1 GVPGWPTV
9 GLRHPLRDRSEAM
22 MGLLD
27 RRRAR
32 KRAADR
38 ERPAAAAAACRATL
52 AGLREAFG
60 PGSYY
65 RRANTSADTW
75 ADWLEYRRSE
85 PGGTLRGYARLLQ
98 HHKMRRWGTAA
109 WPLMRRL
116 VAFLRR
122 HDG

>member
-1 GVPGWPTV
+1 RRPRRRGPDPAEGEGPGGEPGRPPRRGRPAAARRLPGTFAVALMRPRVGVPGWPTV
-9 GLRHPLRDRSEAM
+9 GLRHPFRDRSEAM

-75 ADWLEYRRSE
+75 AD
-85 PGGTLRGYARLLQ
+85 
-98 HHKMRRWGTAA
+98 
-109 WPLMRRL
+109 
-116 VAFLRR
+116 
-122 HDG
+122 